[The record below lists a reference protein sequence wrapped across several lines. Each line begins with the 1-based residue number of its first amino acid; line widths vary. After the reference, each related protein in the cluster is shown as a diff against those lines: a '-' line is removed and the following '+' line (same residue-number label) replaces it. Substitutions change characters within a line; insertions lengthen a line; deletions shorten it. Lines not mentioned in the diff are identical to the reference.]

1 MSLLGLLRFGTVA
14 REFIMEEAY
23 GGRNHPSS
31 WLEYKRQKDNMRTSQ
46 PPSSA
51 HSPQGSGNR
60 CERVEGKMVRVR
72 GG

>member
-1 MSLLGLLRFGTVA
+1 MSLLGLIHFGTVA
-14 REFIMEEAY
+14 REFTMEEAY
-23 GGRNHPSS
+23 GGTNHPSS
-31 WLEYKRQKDNMRTSQ
+31 WLKYKRQKDNMRTSQ

-60 CERVEGKMVRVR
+60 CKRVQGKTIRVS

>member
-1 MSLLGLLRFGTVA
+1 
-14 REFIMEEAY
+14 MEEETTPAC
-23 GGRNHPSS
+23 G
-31 WLEYKRQKDNMRTSQ
+31 WKYKRQKDNMRTSQ

-60 CERVEGKMVRVR
+60 CERVEGKMIRVS